1 MGRYH
6 RVPSLIAELRQRIY
20 RTYNLIVID
29 ADAFDFGPQN
39 FNLLGNISYK
49 DLERKP
55 SIAIRASILVTSAS
69 DIRKLIFT
77 VLFSFTFLS
86 PLKQ

>member
-39 FNLLGNISYK
+39 LNLLGNIGIVMAQ
-49 DLERKP
+49 
-55 SIAIRASILVTSAS
+55 IAPENS